1 MELADFRN
9 LALLDFSIPENK
21 SAMERAIAKVRSELG
36 KEYPLIIGDEKLYV
50 DDKIRSLNPSNCEE
64 VVGISQNATLE
75 MVEKAISTAEKA
87 FADWGSRSAEERV
100 SYLMKVCD
108 MMKARRMELGAWM
121 VIETGKS
128 WVEADADVAETIDFC
143 DYYCRLALKLAHPDP
158 LIPYAGEENEC
169 MYIPLGVGVVIP
181 PWNFPL
187 AIMAG
192 MTFASMISGN
202 TVVLKPS
209 SDAPCIAAQLM
220 KIFEEVGVPAGVVN
234 YLPGRG
240 SIIGDPLVKHPRT
253 RFISFTGSK
262 EVGLRINRLA
272 ADTSPG
278 QIWIKRVLAEMGG
291 KDTIIVDEEADLESA
306 VAGVV
311 SSAFG
316 FQGQKCSACS
326 RVIVHESIYDEF
338 LERTVARTREV
349 IQEGSVEDYGVNFG
363 PVINRGAQKSILNYI
378 EIGKKEGRL
387 LLGGDSGDPQ
397 GCFVKPTIIADIDP
411 MAVISQEEIFGPVLA
426 VIKSSDYDDALKIAN
441 NTEYGLTGAV
451 YTANEEKIERARRE
465 FHVGNLY
472 FNRKCTGALVGVH
485 PFGGFNM
492 SGTDSKAGGPDYL
505 FLFTQMKSLSRA
517 I

>member
-9 LALLDFSIPENK
+9 QALIDFSVPQNR
-21 SAMERAIAKVRSELG
+21 SAMERAIARVRSELG
-36 KEYPLIIGDEKLYV
+36 SEFPLIIGDEKLYV
-50 DDKIRSLNPSNCEE
+50 EDKIRSLNPSNCEE
-64 VVGISQNATLE
+64 VVGISQNASLE
-75 MVEKAISTAEKA
+75 MAEKAVKTAERA

-100 SYLMKVCD
+100 ACMVKVRD
-108 MMKARRMELGAWM
+108 IMQDRRLELAAWM
-121 VIETGKS
+121 VLEVGKS
-128 WVEADADVAETIDFC
+128 WVEADADVAEAIDFC
-143 DYYCRLALKLAHPDP
+143 DYYARLALKLAKPAP
-158 LIPYAGEENEC
+158 LTPFPGEENEC
-169 MYIPLGVGVVIP
+169 VYLPLGVGLVIP

-187 AIMAG
+187 AILAG
-192 MTFASMISGN
+192 MTFASMVSGN

-220 KIFEEVGVPAGVVN
+220 KIFEDAGVPAGVVN

-240 SIIGDPLVKHPRT
+240 SVIGDPLVLNPRT

-272 ADTSPG
+272 AEVSPG

-291 KDTIIVDEEADLESA
+291 KDTIIVDSEADLDAA
-306 VAGVV
+306 VAGVIA
-311 SSAFG
+311 SAFG

-326 RVIVHESIYDEF
+326 RAIVDESRYDEF
-338 LERTVARTREV
+338 LEKVTAGTRAG
-349 IQEGSVEDYGVNFG
+349 IREGNVEEYGVNFG
-363 PVINRGAQKSILNYI
+363 PVINRGAQDSIMKYI
-378 EIGKKEGRL
+378 ETGKREGRI
-387 LLGGDSGDPQ
+387 LLGGEKGDPA
-397 GCFVKPTIIADIDP
+397 GCFIRPTIIADVDP
-411 MAVISQEEIFGPVLA
+411 LAVISQEEIFGPVLA
-426 VIKSSDYDDALKIAN
+426 VLKSRNFDEALRIAN

-451 YTANEEKIERARRE
+451 YTGNEARIERARRE

-505 FLFTQMKSLSRA
+505 YLFTQMKALSRKV
-517 I
+517 